1 MEIISLQG
9 DRTMKK
15 NKKVIISLM
24 ILLLLV
30 IIYFIF
36 FRELTPEVL
45 RNYIEDF
52 GYLAPLI
59 YIVCFT
65 ILPIA
70 FFPVPV
76 LALAAGL
83 LFGFLPGTIYTLIGA
98 TLNSAIMF
106 LMAKVLAKDAVTNLL
121 QRKLPKKW
129 SSFLFDLDEKRGFG
143 IIFILRLIPAMPYNL
158 INYGAGLTTIKFSSY
173 MLATILGILPGTLVF
188 LSIGNQALNIYNP
201 AFIVSIILLILL
213 TIFSLILGK
222 KIGKTNS

>member
-1 MEIISLQG
+1 
-9 DRTMKK
+9 MKK
-15 NKKVIISLM
+15 NKKLIFSMITLLIFVIT
-24 ILLLLV
+24 
-30 IIYFIF
+30 YFAF
-36 FRELTPEVL
+36 FRGLTPEIL
-45 RNYIEDF
+45 RNYIGGF
-52 GYLAPLI
+52 GYLAPFI
-59 YIVCFT
+59 YILCFT

-70 FFPVPV
+70 FFPVPI

-83 LFGFLPGTIYTLIGA
+83 LFGFLPGTVYTLIGA
-98 TLNSAIMF
+98 VLNSAIMF

-121 QRKLPKKW
+121 QRKLPENW

-158 INYGAGLTTIKFSSY
+158 INYGAGLTSIKFNNY

-188 LSIGNQALNIYNP
+188 LNIGNQALNVHNP
-201 AFIVSIILLILL
+201 SFIVSIILLILL

>member
-1 MEIISLQG
+1 
-9 DRTMKK
+9 MKK
-15 NKKVIISLM
+15 NKKLIFSM
-24 ILLLLV
+24 ITLLILV
-30 IIYFIF
+30 ITYFAF
-36 FRELTPEVL
+36 FRGLTPEIL
-45 RNYIEDF
+45 RNYIGGF
-52 GYLAPLI
+52 GYLAPFI
-59 YIVCFT
+59 YILCFT

-70 FFPVPV
+70 FFPVPI

-98 TLNSAIMF
+98 VLNSAIMF

-121 QRKLPKKW
+121 QRKLPENW

-158 INYGAGLTTIKFSSY
+158 INYGAGLTSIKFSSY

-188 LSIGNQALNIYNP
+188 LNIGNQALNIHKP
-201 AFIVSIILLILL
+201 AFMVSIILLILL

-222 KIGKTNS
+222 KIGKTSS

>member
-1 MEIISLQG
+1 V
-9 DRTMKK
+9 KK
-15 NKKVIISLM
+15 NKKLTISM
-24 ILLLLV
+24 ITLLILV
-30 IIYFIF
+30 ITYFAF
-36 FRELTPEVL
+36 FRGLTPEIL
-45 RNYIEDF
+45 RNYIGGF
-52 GYLAPLI
+52 GYLAPFI
-59 YIVCFT
+59 YILCFT

-70 FFPVPV
+70 FFPVPI

-98 TLNSAIMF
+98 VLNSAIMF

-121 QRKLPKKW
+121 QRKLPENW
-129 SSFLFDLDEKRGFG
+129 SSFLFNLDEKKGFG

-158 INYGAGLTTIKFSSY
+158 INYGAGLTSIKFSSY

-188 LSIGNQALNIYNP
+188 LNIGNQALNIHNP
-201 AFIVSIILLILL
+201 AFMVSIILLILL